1 MKFTRSITST
11 PSHKLGLEVIYE
23 AHFLKKRKYFKISLF
38 VKMCIFVLFCKFW
51 RSYILWPRLSHSNNL
66 QGYLNFQFFTAPSFP
81 GGQWPSASNFSCL
94 ANSYKYFM
102 LWPWSKESMEIPHQS
117 KTDKIQGSWLY
128 SLFLLSECKH
138 YCRKPQLWKLE
149 LLLRSELPTSTG
161 SSNNFTFSGKV
172 PFTLSR

>member
-1 MKFTRSITST
+1 
-11 PSHKLGLEVIYE
+11 
-23 AHFLKKRKYFKISLF
+23 
-38 VKMCIFVLFCKFW
+38 MCIFVLFCKFW

-161 SSNNFTFSGKV
+161 SSNNFTFSFILTTTISVHALLCCCLGSRSCS
-172 PFTLSR
+172 TLCDPRDCSLPAPLSMGFPTQEY